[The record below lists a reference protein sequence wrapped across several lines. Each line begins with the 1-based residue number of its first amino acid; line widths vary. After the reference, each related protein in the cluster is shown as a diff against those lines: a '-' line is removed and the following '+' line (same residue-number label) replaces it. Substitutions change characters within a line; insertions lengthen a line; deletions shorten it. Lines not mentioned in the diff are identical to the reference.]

1 MDNRQSSTC
10 VGSRLLVSACLL
22 GEPVR
27 YDARSKP
34 LKNRDL
40 DRLMQQDR
48 IIPFCPE
55 VAGGL
60 TTPREPAEI
69 RLVNNKRQVITTS
82 GHDVTAAFLE
92 GAEKA
97 LTLCRLHDIRV
108 AILTELSPSCGSSQI
123 YDGSFS
129 RKRLNGMGVTT
140 SLLRRH
146 RIKVFSQHQINEA
159 IAMINYAGTEP
170 ESQ

>member
-1 MDNRQSSTC
+1 MDNRQSCT
-10 VGSRLLVSACLL
+10 GLDSRLLVSACLL

-34 LKNRDL
+34 VCNPDL
-40 DRLMQQDR
+40 DKLIQQGR
-48 IIPFCPE
+48 VIPFCPE

-69 RLVNNKRQVITTS
+69 RLIKNKRQVITAS
-82 GHDVTAAFLE
+82 GNDVTAAFLE
-92 GAEKA
+92 GAQK
-97 LTLCRLHDIRV
+97 TLKLCQRHGIQV

-129 RKRLNGMGVTT
+129 RKPVNDMGVTT

-146 RIKVFSQHQINEA
+146 GIKVFSQNQIGEA
-159 IAMINYAGTEP
+159 LAMINQADSELSSP
-170 ESQ
+170 